1 MFGNSGS
8 GSTAKA
14 VEIKTAMRRRTVI
27 LVGRF
32 LRVGGSSLLFVV
44 VTVLPFVAGLEDPGK
59 YSSRCPVIRARMRIA
74 KAADVDHGTGHVPAY
89 STADSRM
96 SGLR

>member
-1 MFGNSGS
+1 M
-8 GSTAKA
+8 
-14 VEIKTAMRRRTVI
+14 I
-27 LVGRF
+27 LVDMF
-32 LRVGGSSLLFVV
+32 LRAGGSSLLFVV

>member
-1 MFGNSGS
+1 MIQIGEISPHLWAADLFMFGNSGS

-44 VTVLPFVAGLEDPGK
+44 VIILPFVVGLEDPGK
-59 YSSRCPVIRARMRIA
+59 YA
-74 KAADVDHGTGHVPAY
+74 
-89 STADSRM
+89 
-96 SGLR
+96 

>member
-14 VEIKTAMRRRTVI
+14 VEIKTAMRRTVI
-27 LVGRF
+27 LVNRF

-44 VTVLPFVAGLEDPGK
+44 VIILPFVVGLEDPGK
-59 YSSRCPVIRARMRIA
+59 YA
-74 KAADVDHGTGHVPAY
+74 
-89 STADSRM
+89 
-96 SGLR
+96 